1 MQVRGFCFPPIMPP
15 EQNSPL
21 PSRDGQDS
29 RLPDGKSGLSL
40 DQSPAQ
46 AEGWEAL
53 ARHLSSPGSKETQSL
68 PEKFGMAPEL
78 VSEVIKGLEYRP
90 SRELPWVAL
99 GRLLASGL
107 KEVFEQLRSVFR
119 KWTDRPLA
127 FLIGALTV
135 LFLIPYI
142 TLLSRGFFFRGPQ
155 PNTSLDFSGSV
166 GFGIITMV
174 VVTALAFFRW
184 GSYRHLGSCA
194 LLLFLGF
201 QPFSIFI
208 STSMPENWFFSYII
222 SSLAS
227 LVPVAFFVA
236 VFAGFAFA
244 GSWVALQKED
254 RREDRLSRQEMLDRL
269 FTLESRLKAMPR
281 EAFLGHRL
289 SLRERTRRSPLFP
302 YYAVLFGLGFGLI
315 EVLTVAGISRLIP
328 GQQDALDLTRSLS
341 RTIFGLIGMV
351 GAGFLG
357 FYTGGVWRSLIAAV
371 VALGGTLLAILAPIP
386 PFGLDVFR
394 ETAASQSFAIW
405 AAGSI
410 ALAVFGGGAGVID
423 GRTSRRRKA
432 RANDPAALLSE
443 VILLRRRLQAD
454 QQTIVVMAV
463 DVARSTMLKQDQDP
477 LDVEFSF
484 REYQKLVA
492 EVAKQEGGAVFSEAG
507 DGALASFRDASQALR
522 AARLLQA
529 HIQTF
534 NAITNRLTGDFRLR
548 VGMHAGE
555 AQAGFADV
563 PYHELIDIAAHVE
576 SAAPVGGIAVTSE
589 VRKLL
594 PEEEMAEVAA
604 QVDGHPV
611 WIILKPILFE

>member
-1 MQVRGFCFPPIMPP
+1 MNPNQVSPNPP
-15 EQNSPL
+15 E
-21 PSRDGQDS
+21 DGPAARRIDT
-29 RLPDGKSGLSL
+29 KSGLSL
-40 DQSPAQ
+40 DLSPVQS
-46 AEGWEAL
+46 EGWEAL
-53 ARHLSSPGSKETQSL
+53 ARHLSSPGKKENEDLASQY
-68 PEKFGMAPEL
+68 GMAPEL

-90 SRELPWVAL
+90 TRELPWVVW
-99 GRLLASGL
+99 GRLLVSGL

-127 FLIGALTV
+127 FLIASFTI

-142 TLLSRGFFFRGPQ
+142 TLLSRGVFTSGPQ
-155 PNTSLDFSGSV
+155 QSTSLDFSGSV
-166 GFGIITMV
+166 GLGIIVMILV
-174 VVTALAFFRW
+174 IALAFFRW
-184 GSYRHLGSCA
+184 GNYRMLGSTA

-208 STSMPENWFFSYII
+208 SFAMSESRFFSYVI

-227 LVPVAFFVA
+227 LVPVAFFVGI
-236 VFAGFAFA
+236 FAAFAFA

-254 RREDRLSRQEMLDRL
+254 RKDDRLSRQEMLDRL

-281 EAFLGHRL
+281 EAFLGHML
-289 SLRERTRRSPLFP
+289 TLRERTRRSALFP
-302 YYAVLFGLGFGLI
+302 YYAVLFGLGYGLI
-315 EVLTVAGISRLIP
+315 EVLVVAAISRLMP
-328 GQQDALDLTRSLS
+328 AQQDAVDLTRSLS
-341 RTIFGLIGMV
+341 RTIFGLLGVV

-371 VALGGTLLAILAPIP
+371 VAIGGSLLAILAPIP

-394 ETAASQSFAIW
+394 ETASSQSFAIW
-405 AAGSI
+405 AGGSI
-410 ALAVFGGGAGVID
+410 AIAVFGGGAGVID
-423 GRTSRRRKA
+423 GRTARRRKA
-432 RANDPAALLSE
+432 RANDPAALLAE

-454 QQTIVVMAV
+454 QQTIVVVAV

-492 EVAKQEGGAVFSEAG
+492 EVAKQCGGEVFSEAG

-548 VGMHAGE
+548 IGMHAGE

-576 SAAPVGGIAVTSE
+576 SAAPVGGIAVTND
-589 VRKLL
+589 VKKLL
-594 PEEEMAEVAA
+594 PNEEMAEVAA

-611 WIILKPILFE
+611 WIILRPILLE